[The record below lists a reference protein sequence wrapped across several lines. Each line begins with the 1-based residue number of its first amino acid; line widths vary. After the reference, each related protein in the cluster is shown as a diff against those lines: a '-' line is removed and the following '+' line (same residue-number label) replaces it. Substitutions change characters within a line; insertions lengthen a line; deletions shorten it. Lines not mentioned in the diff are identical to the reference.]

1 MRCALHGLFFFRFA
15 EYVGTNASDDN
26 MESLCAYSESR
37 GWDWQDVLAGGTGDD
52 AS

>member
-1 MRCALHGLFFFRFA
+1 MGCFFFRFA

-26 MESLCAYSESR
+26 MESLRAYSESR